1 MSPFRIVSVA
11 FSLTLAACGGESQ
24 KAGGDG
30 SGGPGATGGSAAG
43 GTGAGGTSA
52 GGTSAGGTGA
62 AVGSLSGDYWIEVSP
77 SETYYLTVTS
87 PTEALIGRPFEP
99 PAGYRIEYHPGAPL
113 GPAMAYGLSDVEMS
127 GEYVLSPIADDSN
140 LSANSYRYALER
152 SADVTSARRA
162 VRTLP
167 CHVSSPTW
175 TVYEATATR
184 DTTPT
189 LVRAEPEWGVAPP
202 WGWLNAFA
210 ERPIAAPLAAALEV
224 KADGAPVAV
233 TWSDAPS
240 GLGIGV
246 GATIDDWPSFLGR
259 TLELSGSVTA
269 TNGVPSPVLLSF
281 DVLDFGM
288 HTGPVALTGSIPSD
302 VAAWGNPYVY
312 AAGTFGNCPN
322 GCASIGPGSGIGMR
336 FIRPGASLRVTSTFR
351 DLEMAFMTP
360 GGTPTRAET
369 PPGDGATLITA
380 DIPVP
385 TGADDLFVT
394 FQGPYPVNRRYC
406 ESGSLG
412 GYLASVEPSGTP

>member
-11 FSLTLAACGGESQ
+11 LSLSLAACGGESQ

-43 GTGAGGTSA
+43 GTGA

-99 PAGYRIEYHPGAPL
+99 PAGYRIEYHPGAAL
-113 GPAMAYGLSDVEMS
+113 GPAMAYGLADVEMS
-127 GEYVLSPIADDSN
+127 GEYVLIPVGDDTNLNADT
-140 LSANSYRYALER
+140 YRYALEG

-167 CHVSSPTW
+167 CHTSAPTW
-175 TVYEATATR
+175 TVFEATATR

-189 LVRAEPEWGVAPP
+189 LVRAQPEWGVAPP
-202 WGWLNAFA
+202 WGFINAFA

-288 HTGPVALTGSIPSD
+288 HTGRVAFTDSVPSD
-302 VAAWGNPYVY
+302 VAVWGD
-312 AAGTFGNCPN
+312 TFLYTPGVLGNCPD
-322 GCASIGPGSGIGMR
+322 GCLALRRGGGVGIR
-336 FIRPGASLRVTSTFR
+336 FISPGPSLRVTSTFT
-351 DLEMAFMTP
+351 DFSISFMTP
-360 GGTPTRAET
+360 GGTPTYAET
-369 PPGDGATLITA
+369 PRGDGATLLTA
-380 DIPVP
+380 DIPLPSGVV
-385 TGADDLFVT
+385 DLFVAFVGADT
-394 FQGPYPVNRRYC
+394 SIPAAGNC
-406 ESGSLG
+406 GSSPPSSAWLV
-412 GYLASVEPSGTP
+412 SVEPAAAL